1 MRVEQIK
8 GILSIIESI
17 LKLSLIALIILLVII
32 ICLLGGYLVGAIQ
45 EREVKKMDINN
56 LLTKVNNA
64 EDGTLASTVEGMLSD
79 DYKERFLAEY
89 KQAYIRYT
97 KLDVMLMKA
106 KLSKLDFELKS
117 RLRTLEKQRSILLD
131 YIFILEERAK
141 QENINV
147 HVY

>member
-1 MRVEQIK
+1 MRVEELQ
-8 GILSIIESI
+8 GILSTIQII
-17 LKLSLIALIILLVII
+17 LKVSIMILIVLLAII
-32 ICLLGGYLVGAIQ
+32 ICLLGGYLVGLLQ
-45 EREVKKMDINN
+45 ERKMQMDINK
-56 LLTKVNNA
+56 LLTKVNNS

-89 KQAYIRYT
+89 KQAFIRYT
-97 KLDVMLMKA
+97 KLDVMITKA
-106 KLSKLDFELKS
+106 KANKIDFQLKS
-117 RLRTLEKQRSILLD
+117 RLSTLERQRSILLD